1 MKKYQIDSIK
11 NYLDKSK
18 EKEFYK
24 VTKEIYLMTE
34 HLNKR
39 YPGYKEWFY
48 NKQLQG
54 CIAEKRNI
62 IFIRNSKNKITVISS
77 LKKEEE
83 KKICTLFVDSEY
95 RKHGIGDILIEESL
109 KYLETTKPLI
119 TINEDKIPMFEK
131 IIEKY
136 NWQLTEI
143 LNGIYTDSIREFCF
157 NGRLSKNVK
166 HSKTLK

>member
-1 MKKYQIDSIK
+1 MKTYQIDSIK

-18 EKEFYK
+18 EKEFNDI
-24 VTKEIYLMTE
+24 VKEIYLMTE

-48 NKQLQG
+48 TKQLQG
-54 CIAEKRNI
+54 CKEKNRNI
-62 IFIRNSKNKITVISS
+62 IFIRNNKNKIIAISS

-83 KKICTLFVDSEY
+83 KKICTFFVDDEH
-95 RKHGIGDILIEESL
+95 RRQGIGDILIEESI

-119 TINEDKIPMFEK
+119 TINEDKLPMFKK

-143 LNGIYTDSIREFCF
+143 LFDAYTEGIREFCY
-157 NGRLSKNVK
+157 NGYL
-166 HSKTLK
+166 